1 MIQALWI
8 ITDTGQCIFSH
19 KYIKMDLEDQLIS
32 GLLTAFQSFSSESG
46 IGGVQQIGGEDNQ
59 FVYGIQTGKILVA
72 ALADKKDNAQ
82 LVEKLMNKIS
92 VIFQDKYS
100 IYLTDEMYID
110 LNIFN
115 GFENDIDEILYPKIY
130 RRGIGSTIFATFVTI
145 LMTAG
150 VLFLLLD
157 LIQRTQS
164 TFIIFLAFIPG
175 LFIGAIIAGKRSYA
189 LISAFIG
196 VIPIVAIS
204 IFYIVVENI
213 NEITGLVDDINGV
226 VFTTILMTEQF
237 LTIAILC
244 AILGGGLMEQRRL
257 FPFAKGTEKVETELV
272 RIIEPQIQPQENH
285 YQQETFQQQDYND
298 QNSFVENQQL
308 QSPQS
313 EQQENYP
320 PQDQQ
325 KDWNNY

>member
-92 VIFQDKYS
+92 ISFQDKYS

-110 LNIFN
+110 LNVFN
-115 GFENDIDEILYPKIY
+115 GFENNIDEILFPKIY
-130 RRGIGSTIFATFVTI
+130 RRGFGSTIFATFVTI

-189 LISAFIG
+189 LISSFVG

-204 IFYIVVENI
+204 IFYIVVDNI
-213 NEITGLVDDINGV
+213 NESTGLIDDINGV

-257 FPFAKGTEKVETELV
+257 FPFTKGIEKIETKLENLL
-272 RIIEPQIQPQENH
+272 EPQIQPQEDY
-285 YQQETFQQQDYND
+285 YQQESFQQQDSND
-298 QNSFVENQQL
+298 QSPFIENQQL
-308 QSPQS
+308 EPSHIK
-313 EQQENYP
+313 QQEYYP
-320 PQDQQ
+320 PQDEQ
-325 KDWNNY
+325 KDRNNY